1 LKTNSYASDLIL
13 LLAAVIWGFAFVAQR
28 VGMDHVGPFTYTG
41 VRFALGTVVL
51 LPFLWVRLSKNKAI
65 IRVENRAHRGKLIT
79 GMVLTGL
86 FLFGGVTFQQLGLQT
101 TSAGKAGFIT
111 GLYVVFIPFAGL
123 FFGQRSG
130 LFIWIGAVLS
140 IIGLYFLSMTG
151 EFRLSP
157 GDQLVFWCAV
167 MFTFHVLFIAWLSP
181 LMDSFLLAVM
191 QFAIT
196 AVLSLMIAFAIEP
209 VELSSIADAWIPIAY
224 GGLLSVGVAYTLQVV
239 AQQTAHPAYA
249 SIILSLEAVFA
260 VLGGWLILNETLTPR
275 MFMGCALMMAGMVLV
290 QLKQR
295 NG

>member
-1 LKTNSYASDLIL
+1 MKTNSYASDLIL

-51 LPFLWVRLSKNKAI
+51 LPFLWVRLSKN
-65 IRVENRAHRGKLIT
+65 RVVIHAENKAHRGKLMI

-130 LFIWIGAVLS
+130 LVIWIGAALS

-181 LMDSFLLAVM
+181 LMDSFLLAVI

-209 VELSSIADAWIPIAY
+209 VELSSIADAWMPIAY

-260 VLGGWLILNETLTPR
+260 VLGGYLILNETLTPR
-275 MFMGCALMMAGMVLV
+275 MFLGCALMMAGMVLV
-290 QLKQR
+290 QLKHR